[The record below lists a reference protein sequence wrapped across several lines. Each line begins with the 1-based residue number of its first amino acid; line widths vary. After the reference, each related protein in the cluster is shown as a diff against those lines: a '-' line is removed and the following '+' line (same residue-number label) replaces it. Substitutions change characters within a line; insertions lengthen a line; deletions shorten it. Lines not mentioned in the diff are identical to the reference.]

1 MNELWEELKP
11 HLNEGMNTTMIYRW
25 VSQYLREHSEGLAA
39 RYSLK
44 KAIMEMGP
52 SGYPFEKL
60 VSKVLEKEGF
70 KTQTSQVLNGICVN
84 HEVDVVAKKDNRIQ
98 YIECKYHNKRDVN
111 CDVKVPLYIHSRF
124 NDLVA
129 FARHQ
134 GIHNEMESWIYTN
147 TGFTE
152 DAIQYATCSKL
163 HLVAWNYPK
172 NNGLNDRLDRLKIY
186 PITCLTTISSDE
198 KALLMGKDIIL
209 VQELLS
215 NMRVLR
221 NFSLT
226 QERRHRIMNE
236 CLHLTEENHGK
247 K

>member
-60 VSKVLEKEGF
+60 VSKVLDKEDF
-70 KTQTSQVLNGICVN
+70 RTQTSQILNGICVN
-84 HEVDVVAKKDNRIQ
+84 HEVDVVAQKENRIQ

-129 FARHQ
+129 FARQQ
-134 GIHNEMESWIYTN
+134 GIQKEYESWIYTN

-186 PITCLTTISSDE
+186 PITCLTTLTQIEKDKLLILDCITVKDLVANSS
-198 KALLMGKDIIL
+198 IL
-209 VQELLS
+209 NKIELSHNRIKNVLKEANQLLS
-215 NMRVLR
+215 
-221 NFSLT
+221 
-226 QERRHRIMNE
+226 
-236 CLHLTEENHGK
+236 
-247 K
+247 